1 MGGNLL
7 ALAALSVPYI
17 IIVIMTDF
25 EKRSS
30 TLSQR
35 VWIMLWIVTGQVAPI
50 CVTCVVMLM
59 RKFSW
64 WRESSW
70 LLRNSLLGLLVPAA
84 SFGCVGGFVVVVKMI
99 HEFGVCATV

>member
-1 MGGNLL
+1 MGAGLL

-17 IIVIMTDF
+17 IIVIMTNF

-50 CVTCVVMLM
+50 CVVCVMESM
-59 RKFSW
+59 KKSPR

-70 LLRNSLLGLLVPAA
+70 LLRNSLLGLLVPVA

-99 HEFGVCATV
+99 HEFGVCETV

>member
-1 MGGNLL
+1 MGAGLL

-17 IIVIMTDF
+17 IIVIMTNF

-50 CVTCVVMLM
+50 GVVCVMQLM
-59 RKFSW
+59 RKSPW
-64 WRESSW
+64 WRGSSW
-70 LLRNSLLGLLVPAA
+70 LLLNSLLVLLVPVA
-84 SFGCVGGFVVVVKMI
+84 SFGCVGGVVVVVKMI